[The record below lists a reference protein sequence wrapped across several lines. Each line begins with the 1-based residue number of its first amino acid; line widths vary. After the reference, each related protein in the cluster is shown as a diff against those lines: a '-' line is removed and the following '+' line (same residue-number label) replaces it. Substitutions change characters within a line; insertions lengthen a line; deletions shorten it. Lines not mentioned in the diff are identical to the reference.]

1 MLPNLFRECRRPAL
15 VAGQLT
21 GEAAGGNGQGA
32 HHSMHLPLQVPDG
45 DLDGGQHRSGDVTVC
60 DVYPRSPR
68 MIVISTVRAGEK
80 ASSARPIA
88 VGWAGTV
95 AAELNEVAGRGPGTF
110 SM

>member
-1 MLPNLFRECRRPAL
+1 MTATRVSRVTPSARR
-15 VAGQLT
+15 
-21 GEAAGGNGQGA
+21 N
-32 HHSMHLPLQVPDG
+32 
-45 DLDGGQHRSGDVTVC
+45 RSGDVTVC
-60 DVYPRSPR
+60 EVYARRPR

-95 AAELNEVAGRGPGTF
+95 AAELNVDAGRGPGTF